1 MKTGFGVFGKEYGVM
16 FRNDLHAH
24 DSIDFQF
31 IKAMILLDFES
42 ENYLYDAKKYT
53 IDKKITSHELYDF
66 AQSFKGETAL
76 DSIKNVVNYTR
87 KIINDYNFPFDG
99 MLFGGT
105 EKEII
110 ERGTDWCTD
119 ISRVGCALI
128 QCLNIPCRIAMLV
141 NSQKAYNG
149 HTICEAVV
157 EGKFLMCDFTYGV
170 YGLLDKP
177 YSVRSLIDNHKSVRK
192 IYSVENNLEQDLV
205 YIVGL
210 YDKAA
215 FCDYDITKTHN
226 YSVSKPNEYYLKM
239 MKLNHDGTWK
249 LGENT
254 LKKSNSI

>member
-1 MKTGFGVFGKEYGVM
+1 
-16 FRNDLHAH
+16 
-24 DSIDFQF
+24 
-31 IKAMILLDFES
+31 
-42 ENYLYDAKKYT
+42 
-53 IDKKITSHELYDF
+53 
-66 AQSFKGETAL
+66 
-76 DSIKNVVNYTR
+76 
-87 KIINDYNFPFDG
+87 
-99 MLFGGT
+99 
-105 EKEII
+105 
-110 ERGTDWCTD
+110 
-119 ISRVGCALI
+119 
-128 QCLNIPCRIAMLV
+128 
-141 NSQKAYNG
+141 
-149 HTICEAVV
+149 
-157 EGKFLMCDFTYGV
+157 MCDFSYGV